1 MYEARQN
8 KKKTRRQIEK
18 SYKISSQHKSK
29 MALQCTT
36 IDLEANTRII
46 TNKNTYIGKGK
57 NNGGDVASVLRS
69 IGNYV
74 ETRWI
79 ALLPSP
85 GNPMGA
91 CAEPHALSDALQ
103 NVKDHERIESILQYP
118 SIASKNEV
126 IGGVHYNKGDVVPGC
141 ATCQQWASGIGDNG
155 LENSY
160 VKIPIDRTL
169 EKQERT
175 MKKYGR
181 RNRQLGADFKEE
193 NIRTWSY
200 W

>member
-1 MYEARQN
+1 MAIQCA
-8 KKKTRRQIEK
+8 
-18 SYKISSQHKSK
+18 SIS
-29 MALQCTT
+29 
-36 IDLEANTRII
+36 LEANTRIL
-46 TNKNTYIGKGK
+46 TNKNMYTGKGENDGSDK
-57 NNGGDVASVLRS
+57 NSILQI
-69 IGNYV
+69 IGNHI

-91 CAEPHALSDALQ
+91 CAEPHALANALQ
-103 NVKDHERIESILQYP
+103 NVPKHERIESILQYP
-118 SIASKNEV
+118 SIARKNEF
-126 IGGVHYNKGDVVPGC
+126 IGNVYYNKGDVVPGC

-169 EKQERT
+169 EKQEIAMR
-175 MKKYGR
+175 KYGK
-181 RNRQLGADFKEE
+181 RNKQLGADFKER
-193 NIRTWSY
+193 NRRTWI